1 MFKTNFTSSGS
12 GVSSIGVG
20 ESPVG
25 EPPTGM
31 FIWGTKEGTSGRSLI
46 NSLTE
51 SVGPSI
57 SRSNNG
63 MSVDFS
69 CRSSVIPVSMNIRDS
84 KYLES
89 GALANSVE
97 PRSDCS
103 QGNNLISLSVALH
116 LVSQSIISLLH
127 SEWPKGECK
136 RLIKLT
142 VNDSLILT
150 VLIK

>member
-1 MFKTNFTSSGS
+1 MIKTNFTSSGS

-25 EPPTGM
+25 EPATGM

-69 CRSSVIPVSMNIRDS
+69 CRSSVIPVSMNITDP

-89 GALANSVE
+89 GALANSQD
-97 PRSDCS
+97 PD
-103 QGNNLISLSVALH
+103 QTA
-116 LVSQSIISLLH
+116 
-127 SEWPKGECK
+127 PKGT
-136 RLIKLT
+136 I
-142 VNDSLILT
+142 
-150 VLIK
+150 